1 MIIMD
6 AYKVLI
12 KPLSTEK
19 SLRLMESENKLIF
32 VIDRKATKTDVKKA
46 IELLYKMKCVSVNT
60 YITMK
65 GEKRAYV
72 KLSEPAIDLATK
84 LGMM

>member
-1 MIIMD
+1 MD
-6 AYKVLI
+6 AYQIII

-19 SLRLMESENKLIF
+19 SFRLMESENKLMF
-32 VIDRKATKTDVKKA
+32 LVHRRSTKTDVKSA
-46 IELLYKMKCVSVNT
+46 LRTLYGVTCISVHT
-60 YITMK
+60 YITMN

-72 KLSEPAIDLATK
+72 QLVEPAIDLATK

>member
-6 AYKVLI
+6 AYHVII

-19 SLRLMESENKLIF
+19 SFRLMESENKLMFLIH
-32 VIDRKATKTDVKKA
+32 RKATKTDVKSALKT
-46 IELLYKMKCVSVNT
+46 LYGVTCVSVHT
-60 YITMK
+60 YITMT

-72 KLSEPAIDLATK
+72 RLIEPAIDLATK